1 MVLYSR
7 NDQLRT
13 RNLDSAARCLS
24 GNGGEDEI
32 KQTMVASLLMRRY
45 SDELMTRSNSTLK
58 TE

>member
-32 KQTMVASLLMRRY
+32 KQAMVASLLMRRY
-45 SDELMTRSNSTLK
+45 SDELMT
-58 TE
+58 